1 MSDSAMAHSLFAH
14 VQKIVELQQEVAAT
28 RERKDEA
35 ARTLRSLEQQTRDL
49 EQQLK
54 NAKQLLNHCI
64 DTAQDPIAAQLSGS
78 FDEAAVAEKNTDFDV
93 INSYYHQIFT
103 QKLSKLNI
111 NDLLLPT
118 IQDPTRNKI

>member
-54 NAKQLLNHCI
+54 SAKQLLNHCI

-93 INSYYHQIFT
+93 LNKYYHQIFD
-103 QKLSKLNI
+103 QHFKHLSI
-111 NDLLLPT
+111 NDLLLPKST
-118 IQDPTRNKI
+118 NVIRNKS

>member
-54 NAKQLLNHCI
+54 SAKQLLNHCI

-118 IQDPTRNKI
+118 MQDPTRNKI

>member
-54 NAKQLLNHCI
+54 SAKQLLNHCI

-103 QKLSKLNI
+103 RKLGI

-118 IQDPTRNKI
+118 MQDPTRNKI